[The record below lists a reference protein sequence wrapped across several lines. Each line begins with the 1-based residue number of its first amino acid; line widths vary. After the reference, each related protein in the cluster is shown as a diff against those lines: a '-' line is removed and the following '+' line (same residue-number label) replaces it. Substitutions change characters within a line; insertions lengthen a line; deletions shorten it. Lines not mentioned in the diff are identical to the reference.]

1 MVSGLTARQQQAWRD
16 RGVTPLRAEDALRD
30 LGAVVAC
37 GEAHI
42 LYLDAD
48 WEKLARMWGDGTP
61 EFLEGLVARRTAMA
75 PAAESWGE
83 LPFEEARARMTA
95 TLREEVTA
103 VLALDRPFATGTPFF
118 DLGMDSLTALE
129 LRNRLESRFGVALPA
144 TLMFDCPSLAA
155 LTDWMLKQVGVSE
168 EPSEEEL
175 ERLLLAKI
183 EELEAKGLR

>member
-1 MVSGLTARQQQAWRD
+1 
-16 RGVTPLRAEDALRD
+16 VTPLRAEDALRD

-37 GEAHI
+37 GEAHV

-48 WEKLARMWGDGTP
+48 WEKLARMWGEERP
-61 EFLEGLVARRTAMA
+61 EFLEGLVARRVAVA
-75 PAAESWGE
+75 QVAESWNG
-83 LPFEEARARMTA
+83 LPFDEARARMTA
-95 TLREEVTA
+95 ALREEVAA
-103 VLALDRPFATGTPFF
+103 VLALDRPFAAGTPFF

-144 TLMFDCPSLAA
+144 TLMFDCPSLGP
-155 LTDWMLKQVGVSE
+155 LTEWMLKQVGVSE

-183 EELEAKGLR
+183 EELEARGLR